1 MLCFTKYMQNIV
13 IKGAR
18 ENNLKDV
25 NIEIPKNK
33 LVVITGPSGSG
44 KSSLAF
50 ETIYAEGQRR
60 YVESLSSY
68 ARQFL
73 NLQEKPDVDSITGL
87 SPAIAI
93 DQKTTSKNPRSTVA
107 TVTEIYDYLR
117 VLFARIGIVYSPETG
132 KPIQSQTSSDMIKKA
147 MSLPIGTKIYIC
159 APVIR
164 GKKGEHI
171 KELIDLKKL
180 GYQRFKING
189 EIYETESLPK
199 LDKNH
204 KNDVEVV
211 VDRLVISDAISNRLA
226 DSIETTLR
234 LSEGI
239 LHIEIVTLPP
249 ETKGKII
256 INGDTIKDR
265 DIIIMSEKFSCPV
278 SNFALEELEPRI
290 FSFNSPFGACTAC
303 DGLGTETYFNID
315 LVVPNQNLSL
325 AEGAIEPWNRANPK
339 YYKQI
344 LESLAVHYKFSMSE
358 PFKNLTEEN
367 KNIILNGSKDEILM
381 TFYDEF
387 RKYSITRRFDG
398 VMDDL
403 SKRHDETEH
412 EDIANA
418 LKKYQNLV
426 PCRACN
432 GHRLRPSSLSVK
444 IAEKNIGQVVDMTVA
459 DVKIWFSE
467 LPKYL
472 NGEQNEIAHRVLKEI
487 NDRLTFLVD
496 VGLDYLSLSR
506 SSATLSGGES
516 QRIRLASQIG
526 SGLSGVMYVLDEPSI
541 GLHQSDNTKLIKT
554 LKNLRDMGNSV
565 IVVEHDEET
574 MLAADHIIDV
584 GPCAGRDGGY
594 IVAEGTIEEIKNNDK
609 SITGAYLSGR
619 EKIEVPTARR
629 RFGKNSKMRIVN
641 ARSHNLKNI
650 TVDIPL
656 GMFVSITGV
665 SGSGK
670 STLIL
675 DTLYNAVNN
684 KINGSSITPG
694 IHDKIEGIDELD
706 KIIEIDQSPIG
717 RTPRSNPAT
726 YIGAFN
732 YIRDHFTAL
741 PESKARGYKPGRFSF
756 NVKGGRCEKCQGDG
770 VIKIEMHFLPD
781 VYIKCDACNGKR
793 YNRETLEIKY
803 KDKSISDVLGMTAIE
818 ACEFFGN
825 IPMIKDKFKA
835 MVNVGLGYIKIGQQA
850 TTLSGGEAQRVKLS
864 KELCKKAT
872 GNTLYILDEPTTGLH
887 SVDIKKLLNVL
898 HTLVDYGNSVI
909 VIEHNMDVIKTSDY
923 VIDIGPK
930 GGSSGGEVVAFGTP
944 EDIVKVKESVT
955 GEYLKTHLKNS

>member
-1 MLCFTKYMQNIV
+1 MAHQYIH
-13 IKGAR
+13 IRGAR
-18 ENNLKDV
+18 ENNLK
-25 NIEIPKNK
+25 NINLDLPKYQFI
-33 LVVITGPSGSG
+33 VITGPSGSG

-50 ETIYAEGQRR
+50 DTIYTEGQRR

-73 NLQEKPDVDSITGL
+73 NVKDKPDVDSIVGL

-117 VLFARIGIVYSPETG
+117 VLFARIGVVFSPETG
-132 KPIQSQTSSDMIKKA
+132 KPIESQSSSDMVKKIL
-147 MSLPIGTKIYIC
+147 SLPIGTKLYVC

-171 KELIDLKKL
+171 KELLDLKKL
-180 GYQRFKING
+180 GYQRFKVNG
-189 EIYETESLPK
+189 TIYEVDEMPK
-199 LDKNH
+199 LDKNQ
-204 KNDVEVV
+204 KNDLEVV
-211 VDRLVISDAISNRLA
+211 VDRVVISEAASNRLA
-226 DSIETTLR
+226 DSVETALR
-234 LSEGI
+234 LADGL
-239 LHIEIVTLPP
+239 LHIEVAALPNGV
-249 ETKGKII
+249 EEVKI
-256 INGDTIKDR
+256 GDDVIKSKH
-265 DIIIMSEKFSCPV
+265 ILVMSEKFSCPV
-278 SNFALEELEPRI
+278 SNFALEEVEPRI

-303 DGLGTETYFNID
+303 DGLGTETYFNIE

-325 AEGAIEPWNRANPK
+325 AEGAIEPWNRSNPR
-339 YYKQI
+339 YYRQI
-344 LESLAVHYKFSMSE
+344 LESLAQHYKFSMSE
-358 PFKNLTEEN
+358 PFKNLPDEV
-367 KNIILNGSKDEILM
+367 KNVILNGSKEDINM
-381 TFYDEF
+381 TFYDDF
-387 RKYSITRRFDG
+387 RKYSITKRFDG
-398 VMDDL
+398 VMEDL
-403 SKRHDETEH
+403 SKRHDETEY
-412 EDIANA
+412 EDIANT
-418 LKKYQNLV
+418 LRKYQNLV
-426 PCRACN
+426 ACRACN
-432 GHRLRPSSLSVK
+432 GHRLRPSSLCVK
-444 IAEKNIGQVVDMTVA
+444 IHGKHIGEVTALTVA
-459 DVKIWFSE
+459 DVKIWFEE
-467 LPKYL
+467 LPQYL
-472 NGEQNEIAHRVLKEI
+472 TSEQNEIARRVIKEI
-487 NDRLTFLVD
+487 HDRLVFLCD
-496 VGLDYLSLSR
+496 VGLNYLSLSR
-506 SSATLSGGES
+506 SSSTLSGGES

-574 MLAADHIIDV
+574 MLEADYIVDI
-584 GPCAGRDGGY
+584 GPCAGKDGGY
-594 IVAEGTIEEIKNNDK
+594 VVAEGSVEEIKANEK

-629 RFGKNSKMRIVN
+629 RFGKNSILTMVN

-656 GMFVSITGV
+656 GMFVAVTGV
-665 SGSGK
+665 SGGGK
-670 STLIL
+670 STLII
-675 DTLYNAVNN
+675 DTLYHAINS
-684 KINGSSITPG
+684 KLNGSSVVPG
-694 IHDKIEGIDELD
+694 LHDKIEGISNLD

-726 YIGAFN
+726 YVGAFN

-770 VIKIEMHFLPD
+770 MIKIEMHFLPD
-781 VYIKCDACNGKR
+781 VYIRCDACNGKR

-803 KDKSISDVLGMTAIE
+803 KGKSISDVLEMTAAE
-818 ACEFFGN
+818 ACEFFSN

-872 GNTLYILDEPTTGLH
+872 GDTLYILDEPTTGLH
-887 SVDIKKLLNVL
+887 SMDIKKLLEVL

-909 VIEHNMDVIKTSDY
+909 VIEHNMDVIKTADY

-930 GGSSGGEVVAFGTP
+930 GGVHGGQIVAKGTP
-944 EDIVKVKESVT
+944 EEVAANKDSVT
-955 GEYLKTHLKNS
+955 GEYLKKYLA